1 MKAIHEQKLAHM
13 QTVEIVRIICKE
25 VIWTRH
31 RRELKGALFTAARLG
46 IHEFVNE
53 FIMAY
58 NRTTDVLNEDRRN
71 IFDVAVLHRREKV
84 FNLIHRVNYTT
95 DLFSTEGNS
104 GNNILHLAAKLV
116 PSSILAQIF
125 YMNHLS

>member
-1 MKAIHEQKLAHM
+1 M

-31 RRELKGALFTAARLG
+31 IGKLRWALFTAARLG

-58 NRTTDVLNEDRRN
+58 NSSADVLNEYRLN

-84 FNLIHRVNYTT
+84 FNLIHRVNFTT
-95 DLFSTEGNS
+95 NLFLTEGDPGS
-104 GNNILHLAAKLV
+104 NILHLAAELV
-116 PSSILAQIF
+116 PSSEVAGAALQMQRELQWF
-125 YMNHLS
+125 KV

>member
-1 MKAIHEQKLAHM
+1 MHEQKLAHM

-31 RRELKGALFTAARLG
+31 RRELKGALLTAARLG

-58 NRTTDVLNEDRRN
+58 NKSGHWLNEDRRN
-71 IFDVAVLHRREKV
+71 IFI
-84 FNLIHRVNYTT
+84 LI
-95 DLFSTEGNS
+95 
-104 GNNILHLAAKLV
+104 
-116 PSSILAQIF
+116 
-125 YMNHLS
+125 